1 MLCLGVW
8 WNLWLGG
15 QYLYWIKKVILRVFF
30 WSVWRVFLI
39 LTALDLHL
47 AHLDEA
53 AGKLADVA
61 GSDSRNHYQHNF
73 PFLMTCNP
81 FPSLTPQSPDYS
93 WYWELL
99 LWVRH
104 LHPGAQAIS
113 GGFSALFISF
123 IATELR
129 ASLVSVFGLCASLR
143 PIQRGVWILV
153 STWTDMKDNLEVKHG
168 WVWETWFYKCLWKEK
183 MISHD
188 DAWRYRVELNSWSAQ
203 LKMLREV

>member
-1 MLCLGVW
+1 MVLIYVMSRSLGD
-8 WNLWLGG
+8 LLLGG
-15 QYLYWIKKVILRVFF
+15 QCLYWIKKVILRVFF

-47 AHLDEA
+47 AHFDEA

-81 FPSLTPQSPDYS
+81 FPSLTPQSSDYA

-99 LWVRH
+99 LWVMH
-104 LHPGAQAIS
+104 LHPWAQAVS
-113 GGFSALFISF
+113 GAFSALFISF

-129 ASLVSVFGLCASLR
+129 ASLLSVFGLFITQTHTKKGLDSC
-143 PIQRGVWILV
+143 
-153 STWTDMKDNLEVKHG
+153 
-168 WVWETWFYKCLWKEK
+168 
-183 MISHD
+183 
-188 DAWRYRVELNSWSAQ
+188 
-203 LKMLREV
+203 